1 MHINTS
7 SSASSGGAT
16 PPRRA
21 RLSTALA
28 RSRPV
33 DAADLARRLAGLAD
47 PGTAGPPAIPAAD
60 LALSRRWIEDLMA
73 RMESLASLTD
83 QELADLAAL
92 KHTAATA
99 TRLAVASRAR
109 LGRTSLVAATAMYWL
124 SFGPGK
130 IASNAVAAALIA
142 SGLPQAAVYAP
153 WTNVML
159 VPFIQVLFAE
169 PVGGAYRADGQSYA
183 SPDGA
188 AYVNYQTAH
197 ALLVRAWLEGSTDD
211 MNKYR
216 KIMGE
221 IVDGVIEREGKLD
234 DAGHP
239 RMSLVSGASK
249 PERNEHGIAKHATAD
264 PALSVMSHARW
275 RAFLADEVP
284 VHTFSLLNGIS
295 GGVSLLWPGLVGAAW
310 AKLPDAALHV
320 LLGTVAMVWMFEG
333 QNHLR
338 RDLQAGS
345 VAHGSDKDILALKQ
359 AEPQERLKLWQARKA
374 EAQAA
379 LAELQSLRTS
389 LQTLIAR
396 AAPTD
401 PNRAQALEQLELL
414 TGTVRELK
422 LRLADIRK
430 ARGRADR
437 AAQAW
442 ASSRNRAESAVNRTW
457 SSYMGE
463 HDKQPVQWLD
473 GSPMVVRNLSKIVG
487 YMGSLAPSAAQGML
501 LAMMLTAQPPESG
514 APWPEPG
521 NSTHPD
527 GSSTGMP
534 VPVTSAVAMAVAS
547 TVALNAIVGWT
558 GRSLY
563 AVPAFEHLFH
573 GVIGVANRIGS
584 TASALC
590 GVTRPATVDLVMEM
604 PREDERSGS
613 GSGPATPRAS
623 SPSASSSSTSS
634 SSSSRD

>member
-21 RLSTALA
+21 RLTTALA
-28 RSRPV
+28 RNRPV
-33 DAADLARRLAGLAD
+33 DAAELARRLADLAEAGTGD
-47 PGTAGPPAIPAAD
+47 PPDIPAAD
-60 LALSRRWIEDLMA
+60 LALARRWIEDLMA

-249 PERNEHGIAKHATAD
+249 PERNEHGIAKDATAD

-379 LAELQSLRTS
+379 LAEL
-389 LQTLIAR
+389 
-396 AAPTD
+396 
-401 PNRAQALEQLELL
+401 
-414 TGTVRELK
+414 
-422 LRLADIRK
+422 
-430 ARGRADR
+430 
-437 AAQAW
+437 
-442 ASSRNRAESAVNRTW
+442 
-457 SSYMGE
+457 
-463 HDKQPVQWLD
+463 
-473 GSPMVVRNLSKIVG
+473 
-487 YMGSLAPSAAQGML
+487 
-501 LAMMLTAQPPESG
+501 
-514 APWPEPG
+514 
-521 NSTHPD
+521 
-527 GSSTGMP
+527 
-534 VPVTSAVAMAVAS
+534 
-547 TVALNAIVGWT
+547 
-558 GRSLY
+558 
-563 AVPAFEHLFH
+563 
-573 GVIGVANRIGS
+573 
-584 TASALC
+584 
-590 GVTRPATVDLVMEM
+590 
-604 PREDERSGS
+604 
-613 GSGPATPRAS
+613 
-623 SPSASSSSTSS
+623 
-634 SSSSRD
+634 

>member
-21 RLSTALA
+21 RLASALA
-28 RSRPV
+28 RATPV
-33 DAADLARRLAGLAD
+33 DAAALAQRLDALARERTG
-47 PGTAGPPAIPAAD
+47 GPSGIPAAD
-60 LALSRRWIEDLMA
+60 LALARHWIEDLME
-73 RMESLASLTD
+73 RMESLTSLTD

-92 KHTAATA
+92 RHTAATA

-130 IASNAVAAALIA
+130 IATNAVAAALIA
-142 SGLPQAAVYAP
+142 SGLPQAAACAP

-183 SPDGA
+183 SPDGV

-197 ALLVRAWLEGSTDD
+197 ALLVRAWIEGSTDD

-221 IVDGVIEREGKLD
+221 IVDGVIEREGRRD

-239 RMSLVSGASK
+239 RMSLVSGAGR
-249 PERNEHGIAKHATAD
+249 PERDGLGIAKDAAAD
-264 PALSVMSHARW
+264 PAGTVMSHARW

-295 GGVSLLWPGLVGAAW
+295 GGVSLLWPGLLGAAW
-310 AKLPDAALHV
+310 ARLPDAALHV

-333 QNHLR
+333 QNNLR
-338 RDLQAGS
+338 RDLQAAS
-345 VAHGSDKDILALKQ
+345 VAHGSNREVLALKQ
-359 AEPQERLKLWQARKA
+359 AEPEQRQRLWAMRKA
-374 EAQAA
+374 EATSA
-379 LAELQSLRTS
+379 LVELRSLRAS
-389 LQTLIAR
+389 LEALIAH
-396 AAPTD
+396 AAPAD
-401 PNRAQALEQLELL
+401 PNRSQAREHLVVLEATE
-414 TGTVRELK
+414 REL
-422 LRLADIRK
+422 RLCLAGIRK
-430 ARGRADR
+430 AGGRADR

-442 ASSRNRAESAVNRTW
+442 ASSRQRAEAAVNRTL

-463 HDKQPVQWLD
+463 HDKQPVPWLD
-473 GSPMVVRNLSKIVG
+473 GAPVVVRNLSKILG
-487 YMGSLAPSAAQGML
+487 YMGALAPSAAQSML
-501 LAMMLTAQPPESG
+501 LTMMLTAQAPPDA
-514 APWPEPG
+514 APWHDPH
-521 NSTHPD
+521 NSTH
-527 GSSTGMP
+527 GTGNATDLP
-534 VPVTSAVAMAVAS
+534 VPVASAAALAVAS
-547 TVALNAIVGWT
+547 TVALTAIVGWT

-573 GVIGVANRIGS
+573 AMIGAAHSI
-584 TASALC
+584 ASSAGALC
-590 GVTRPATVDLVMEM
+590 GVVRPAAAADDLVLDRPGVVASCALDSASAE
-604 PREDERSGS
+604 
-613 GSGPATPRAS
+613 AS
-623 SPSASSSSTSS
+623 SASRSSTSS
-634 SSSSRD
+634 SSSSD